1 MTADHVS
8 NLDRDWRRLVRGI
21 LPQHLRA
28 WARSEPAL
36 AAFPEPTRLIAFLR
50 SDASAPSKDKVLRP
64 LVRIAREEPLAARVV
79 LEALAP
85 GLARLAERVIFD
97 ERDRDELWALILG
110 HARGVALLTVANA
123 ALPLVEYSALEI
135 KQAVVGYGRAG
146 KAQIQQMVRALLRL
160 DTLPQPADA
169 ADALAAAICHVHT
182 HTFRSKVL
190 R

>member
-1 MTADHVS
+1 MRVLGIDPGSVITGFGVVEEA
-8 NLDRDWRRLVRGI
+8 RGS
-21 LPQHLRA
+21 LRA
-28 WARSEPAL
+28 L
-36 AAFPEPTRLIAFLR
+36 AWGAVRTNSQQPLPVRLQ
-50 SDASAPSKDKVLRP
+50 
-64 LVRIAREEPLAARVV
+64 RIYDGLS
-79 LEALAP
+79 EALRTWQPEAV
-85 GLARLAERVIFD
+85 AVERVFFAD
-97 ERDRDELWALILG
+97 NPKTALILG

-146 KAQIQQMVRALLRL
+146 KAQIQHMVRALLGL

-182 HTFRSKVL
+182 HGFRSKVS

>member
-1 MTADHVS
+1 MRV
-8 NLDRDWRRLVRGI
+8 LGI
-21 LPQHLRA
+21 DPGSLITGFGVVEDAAGGLC
-28 WARSEPAL
+28 AL
-36 AAFPEPTRLIAFLR
+36 AWGTVRTSSSQPLPVRLKHIYDGL
-50 SDASAPSKDKVLRP
+50 S
-64 LVRIAREEPLAARVV
+64 
-79 LEALAP
+79 EALHTWQPEAV
-85 GLARLAERVIFD
+85 AVERVFFA
-97 ERDRDELWALILG
+97 ENPKTALILG

-146 KAQIQQMVRALLRL
+146 KAQMQQMVRALLCL

-182 HTFRSKVL
+182 HGFRSKVL